1 MDVLHRAENLEVFF
15 ENSSVVHQRNSSRQ
29 ADRIKHYFLTSSAN
43 VLCTSDRDIPNS
55 RAIRAGVTPALNAAR
70 TAFNFPCGK
79 EGKTAP
85 ASRFR

>member
-1 MDVLHRAENLEVFF
+1 MDVLHRAENPEVFF
-15 ENSSVVHQRNSSRQ
+15 ENSSVVHQRNSSQ
-29 ADRIKHYFLTSSAN
+29 ADRIKHYFLTSPAN
-43 VLCTSDRDIPNS
+43 VFCTSDRDIPIS

-70 TAFNFPCGK
+70 TAFNFPCGI